1 MELTE
6 TVRSLSFNLLFLTA
20 YNSGGIFQVQIM
32 RTNLSRKSY
41 QTNNYQNAMAL
52 TGVRLQFT
60 LGANEMRRDTKFL
73 TIAVHHDIN
82 MHIICQNHC
91 GIVFLLVHYD
101 VGGSNAFSS
110 LTYYF
115 VE

>member
-1 MELTE
+1 
-6 TVRSLSFNLLFLTA
+6 
-20 YNSGGIFQVQIM
+20 
-32 RTNLSRKSY
+32 
-41 QTNNYQNAMAL
+41 MAL

-115 VE
+115 VEWKSCDTTTTHFQGGVIHW